1 MCVVSCD
8 AKASV
13 LFILIV
19 ILVFIV
25 VSRLDLNMYLIALI
39 VAVNVNNAILRLI
52 FEVGLI

>member
-19 ILVFIV
+19 ILVF
-25 VSRLDLNMYLIALI
+25 SRLDLNMYLIALI